1 MTYFI
6 GGSILVGGILASE
19 SASEAAAAG
28 KEAGEGQIQLGRE
41 QLAQEQA
48 QFDIIQGQTEPYREA
63 GGRALSQLEQ
73 MMSGEYDI
81 TKSAGYDF
89 RLQEGYK
96 GVERS
101 QAGRRLGGR
110 AAKEMARYGQEYAS
124 AEYGKEFGRLSQIAN
139 YGVGGVAQN
148 IAATP
153 SGAGYGTTARGYST
167 IGQAGMTGA
176 QGRSQALQGTAQ
188 NLMTWGMYNRGGG
201 YDPSMGSSSY
211 DPARTYSGLR

>member
-1 MTYFI
+1 M
-6 GGSILVGGILASE
+6 SGIALAIVTSGYLASE

-28 KEAGEGQIQLGRE
+28 KEAGKGQLELGRE

-73 MMSGEYDI
+73 MMSGDYDI

-110 AAKEMARYGQEYAS
+110 AAKEMARYGQDYAS
-124 AEYGKEFGRLSQIAN
+124 AEYGAEFNRLSQIAN
-139 YGVGGVAQN
+139 YGVGGIAQN
-148 IAATP
+148 IAASP
-153 SGAGYGTTARGYST
+153 SGAGYGTAAQGYST
-167 IGQAGMTGA
+167 IGQAGIVGA
-176 QGRSQALQGTAQ
+176 QGQSQAVQGTMQ
-188 NLMTWGMYNRGGG
+188 NLMMWNLYNQGQG
-201 YDPSMGSSSY
+201 
-211 DPARTYSGLR
+211 